1 MLDSVQYGHLLV
13 NFYSFRKF
21 TISLSYAFCH
31 SLAFDFP
38 VPLFVSIRILSSR
51 NFVSVLCFSLGYLLW
66 RIMSFLYS
74 RAVIPFIRDYKL
86 VISVVHSSPS
96 YFPNKDR
103 GSPKIFSM
111 KVLSG
116 AFFGWSSKLSPLV
129 STAEVSRVKKKQSM
143 KKSHLVYRS
152 KRRREK

>member
-31 SLAFDFP
+31 SLALDFP

-51 NFVSVLCFSLGYLLW
+51 NFVSVLCFSLGYLLR

-74 RAVIPFIRDYKL
+74 RAVIPFIKDYKL

-116 AFFGWSSKLSPLV
+116 AFFG
-129 STAEVSRVKKKQSM
+129 
-143 KKSHLVYRS
+143 
-152 KRRREK
+152 